1 MKPIK
6 GSNRSYFRTMNK
18 VLLIAL
24 ACVCLPLQAN
34 DYFEFTH
41 FQIKAPFN
49 ISQEPIRADLLPNK
63 GKEIILLGEG
73 EDSLKL
79 ALYAFDSVSST
90 YQLHLEQ
97 TIPEHFLGYDLS
109 DENDASAQ
117 ALYFL
122 TSDNIV
128 RFNPEINANTGT
140 DGHFENILEIDSM
153 YINQN
158 VAYLKQLDFID
169 DLNSDGFADII
180 LADFRS
186 LNVYLHSGTGS
197 YIAQQL
203 PIIPTVEIFD
213 ARVSYTERAYYLID
227 MTQDGKKDIV
237 IADNGSLLLFVQT
250 EQDQFSSL
258 ATTIKVNKDIR
269 GVNWWDARGADGR
282 NLDQSDLQYRTV
294 SHIEDI
300 NNDDLPDMVVSFT
313 KSSGVLDKSNDYEIY
328 LGALKNSVLTYN
340 DKPSSTVKGEGTFSG
355 LKFVDVNN
363 DNNQEIMVSSFDISV
378 SQIIGALLT
387 GSVDQDVLI
396 FTLDANHQY
405 QQKVSEQ
412 VQLKF
417 SLSSGKSGSPV
428 IKLADLDGDG
438 SKELILSGEEN
449 TLKIYPGNNNG
460 SLVQGNPQTLDIRL
474 PKNGYLISNDDLDLD
489 GKDEL
494 LVRYASEDGEKRH
507 KNLLVLYVK

>member
-1 MKPIK
+1 MKRIK
-6 GSNRSYFRTMNK
+6 GSNKSYFRNINN
-18 VLLIAL
+18 LLFIAL
-24 ACVCLPLQAN
+24 ACVCLPLQAKE
-34 DYFEFTH
+34 YFEFSH
-41 FQIKAPFN
+41 FQIQAPFN
-49 ISQEPIRADLLPNK
+49 ISQEPIRADLLPNR
-63 GKEIILLGEG
+63 GKEIIVLGES

-79 ALYAFDSVSST
+79 ALYAFDDVTNT
-90 YQLHLEQ
+90 YKLHLQQ

-109 DENDASAQ
+109 DENDINEQ

-122 TSDNIV
+122 TSDNV
-128 RFNPEINANTGT
+128 LRFNPQINANTAT
-140 DGHFENILEIDSM
+140 DGHFESILAIDSM

-158 VAYLKQLDFID
+158 VTYLQQLDFVD
-169 DLNSDGFADII
+169 DLNSDGYDDII

-197 YIAQQL
+197 YLAQKL

-213 ARVSYTERAYYLID
+213 ARVSYTERSYYLID

-237 IADNGSLLLFVQT
+237 IADNGSLLLFAQT
-250 EQDQFSSL
+250 KQNKFSKI

-300 NNDDLPDMVVSFT
+300 NNDDLPDMVVSYT

-328 LGALKNSVLTYN
+328 LGALKNSVLTYS
-340 DKPSSTVKGEGTFSG
+340 DKANSTVKGEGTFSG
-355 LKFVDVNN
+355 LEFVDVNN

-396 FTLDANHQY
+396 FTLDADHNY

-428 IKLADLDGDG
+428 VKLADLDGDG

-449 TLKIYPGNNNG
+449 SLKIYPGNTDG
-460 SLVQGNPQTLDIRL
+460 SLVQGDHQTLDIRL

-489 GKDEL
+489 GKDEIL
-494 LVRYASEDGEKRH
+494 IRYASEDGEKRH
-507 KNLLVLYVK
+507 KNLLVLYIK